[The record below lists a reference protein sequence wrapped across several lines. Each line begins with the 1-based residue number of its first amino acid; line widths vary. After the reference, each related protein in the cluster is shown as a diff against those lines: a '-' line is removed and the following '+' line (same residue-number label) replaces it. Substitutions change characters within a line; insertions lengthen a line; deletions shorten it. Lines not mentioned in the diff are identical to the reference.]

1 MKWTTKDGRQMSLQE
16 METTHI
22 RNSLAKM
29 RRSIR
34 TIGPGIVTGWRLQ
47 WIGPMTAE
55 LKRRELLDRPA
66 ELNPA
71 LLTNRFRNL
80 DFE

>member
-1 MKWTTKDGRQMSLQE
+1 MKWVAKDGRQMTLQE
-16 METTHI
+16 METSHI
-22 RNSLAKM
+22 RNSLARI

-34 TIGPGIVTGWRLQ
+34 PIGPGQVTGWRLQ
-47 WIGPMTAE
+47 WIQPMVAE
-55 LKRRELLDRPA
+55 LKRRELQDRPD

-71 LLTNRFRNL
+71 RLTNRFRNL